1 MQKQLKKDKIL
12 TLLTT
17 FETSLSI
24 EQHHQKEKSSTLQL
38 TLTKASQQR
47 QSTTAKMVGEL
58 EKKLFESERE
68 RLVLKRER
76 DQLERQVR
84 VTEQEKERGAV
95 SASLVTMVRDNQ
107 TRIEDSN
114 KAMMSMIQRQ
124 DKEMRDKEDA
134 WAASLLQLKEFLATV
149 R

>member
-76 DQLERQVR
+76 DQLERQAR

>member
-1 MQKQLKKDKIL
+1 
-12 TLLTT
+12 
-17 FETSLSI
+17 
-24 EQHHQKEKSSTLQL
+24 
-38 TLTKASQQR
+38 
-47 QSTTAKMVGEL
+47 MVGEL

-76 DQLERQVR
+76 DQLERQAR

-124 DKEMRDKEDA
+124 EKEMRDKEDA

>member
-1 MQKQLKKDKIL
+1 
-12 TLLTT
+12 
-17 FETSLSI
+17 
-24 EQHHQKEKSSTLQL
+24 
-38 TLTKASQQR
+38 
-47 QSTTAKMVGEL
+47 MVGEL

-76 DQLERQVR
+76 DQLEKQAR